1 MNIKKE
7 LANLKHKHPEITLL
21 EIRYQGA
28 GDSFEEFYSLETTP
42 EDIKI
47 TQEEIEDILWYAI
60 ENSDADFN
68 NDGSNG
74 AIVFDFNDGT
84 VSIDNYYITREEI
97 ASGLIT
103 LE

>member
-7 LANLKHKHPEITLL
+7 LANLKHKHPEIEAL
-21 EIRYQGA
+21 EVTYQGS

-47 TQEEIEDILWYAI
+47 TQEDIEDILWHAI

-68 NDGSNG
+68 NDGSSG
-74 AIVFDFNDGT
+74 TIVFDFNEGT
-84 VSIDNYYITREEI
+84 VSIDNYYITREEV

>member
-7 LANLKHKHPEITLL
+7 LAALKYKHPEITLL

-28 GDSFEEFYSLETTP
+28 GDSFEDFYSLETTP
-42 EDIKI
+42 EGIEI

-60 ENSDADFN
+60 DQSEADFN
-68 NDGSNG
+68 DYGSTG
-74 AIVFDFNDGT
+74 TIVFDFEEGN
-84 VSIDNYYITREEI
+84 VKIDNYYITQEEV